1 MEEQAP
7 PPLPWTASLNERSEN
22 PSGIAPIKPPP
33 HVPWL
38 QQVRDNYRSA
48 LPALILLCGILVS
61 LILFNE
67 GRMAGDGR
75 RMGKHRWSVY
85 DGNGDWKRS
94 DDLNTDRSKRDARNA
109 RGWAWL
115 DFSLGLAVG
124 PLLMGIARIVELLD
138 GSNEKA
144 KP

>member
-1 MEEQAP
+1 MRAW
-7 PPLPWTASLNERSEN
+7 LATADEWEN
-22 PSGIAPIKPPP
+22 T
-33 HVPWL
+33 
-38 QQVRDNYRSA
+38 
-48 LPALILLCGILVS
+48 
-61 LILFNE
+61 
-67 GRMAGDGR
+67 
-75 RMGKHRWSVY
+75 RWSVY